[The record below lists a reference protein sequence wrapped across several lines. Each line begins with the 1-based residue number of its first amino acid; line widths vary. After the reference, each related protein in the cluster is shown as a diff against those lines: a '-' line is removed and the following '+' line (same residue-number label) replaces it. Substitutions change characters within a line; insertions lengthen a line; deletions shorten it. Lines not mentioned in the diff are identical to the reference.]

1 MTIAAS
7 APGKLVLIGEY
18 GVLFGAPAVVMAVN
32 RRATVRLAESEDGFS
47 RVDSPGQEWEPARFT
62 IEPDGGLRWCSTPRV
77 AGRYLLFER
86 IVDSLAEFGLVRPES
101 VAPFTASLDTREF
114 FRRGDGKA
122 VKLGLGS
129 SAALTVALASA
140 LLKWA
145 GTGERVE
152 LGIEWL
158 QRLLNLHR
166 AYQGGRGSGVDL
178 AASLMGGLV
187 EYRLQDDG
195 SVATAAPLDLPE
207 GLFMAVVWTGRGAD
221 TGDFLG
227 RLSLRMDG
235 EGGRGKIDDALDRLG
250 QAASAGVRRPAQP
263 GCGVVPGDDRHFR
276 RGSGGTGPGGRARDH
291 VSGARRAPPPGQPVG
306 RQLQAQWSRRWRHRH
321 RFRERSRSA
330 GPVYRDGWRSG
341 FPVLDVSLD
350 PAGLR

>member
-32 RRATVRLAESEDGFS
+32 RRATVRLAGSEDGFS
-47 RVDSPGQEWEPARFT
+47 RVDSPGLEWEPARFT
-62 IEPDGGLRWCSTPRV
+62 IEPDGVLRWCSTPRV

-86 IVDSLAEFGLVRPES
+86 IVDSLVEFGSVRPES

-114 FRRGDGKA
+114 FQRGDGKA

-227 RLSLRMDG
+227 RLSLRMDR
-235 EGGRGKIDDALDRLG
+235 EGGSPEIDDALDRLG
-250 QAASAGVRRPAQP
+250 QAASAGVVALRNRDVPSFLAMIDIFGEGLGALGRAAGLEIMSPEHVELHRLARR
-263 GCGVVPGDDRHFR
+263 CGVSYKP
-276 RGSGGTGPGGRARDH
+276 
-291 VSGARRAPPPGQPVG
+291 SGAGGGDIGIGFSSDPAA
-306 RQLQAQWSRRWRHRH
+306 LD
-321 RFRERSRSA
+321 RFADTVS
-330 GPVYRDGWRSG
+330 RSG
-341 FPVLDVSLD
+341 FEVLDVSLD